1 MKNKMFKTCLTS
13 LALSVAGLANAGEP
27 VKIFTPQLI
36 SHAAISGGAL
46 SIAADAL
53 VDGHLA
59 SQAAVTTGARSVVQ
73 NIVSGAATGMGAA
86 AKSCD
91 IYAGAAIAVGAG
103 STVGA
108 LTAGGAVTLGA
119 LANRDVMCVSAPAV
133 VTSDFDAANAQ
144 IKSAQSALDTIP
156 ASSLVDAYT
165 LVGSMDTGVYE
176 GAAITIPA
184 STVIAFDAN
193 HQDGVWIFN
202 LSGAMTVGASSQ
214 FEIINAGDNNAVIWN
229 IGGALTL
236 GAGSTFLGTAFV
248 EGAVSGATASVSCGN
263 LYATGAISIGSIG
276 SIGGDD
282 CKVSADMLADFA
294 IADNE
299 FSFLPQYAIGDTG
312 PAGGIV
318 FYIDEVNGGG
328 IEAALNGS
336 GLPARFGCYATIITG
351 IGGGTANG
359 TAIGTGAQN
368 TLDIVSRECITQGGN
383 TGFPVAAD
391 VAAAYTFGGFADWY
405 LPSKDEARAMGDA
418 GVFDYGGPFYGIW
431 TSSQDIDAD
440 HWNPNGAVRAWHYR
454 PNTTRWGVWEIDSS
468 AYKAMVSGVWPVR
481 NF

>member
-1 MKNKMFKTCLTS
+1 MKNIVLKTCLTA

-27 VKIFTPQLI
+27 VKIFTEQLT
-36 SHAAISGGAL
+36 SHAAISAAAI
-46 SIAADAL
+46 SISADSF
-53 VDGHLA
+53 VDGHIA
-59 SQAAVTTGARSVVQ
+59 SQAAATTGARSEVQ
-73 NIVSGAATGMGAA
+73 NIVSGAATGIGAA
-86 AKSCD
+86 AKTCD

-103 STVGA
+103 STVGV

-184 STVIAFDAN
+184 NTLITFDAN
-193 HQDGVWIFN
+193 GQDGVWIFN
-202 LSGAMTVGASSQ
+202 LSGAMTVGAGSE

-282 CKVSADMLADFA
+282 CKVSADQLADFDVESLA
-294 IADNE
+294 W
-299 FSFLPQYAIGDTG
+299 
-312 PAGGIV
+312 PAT
-318 FYIDEVNGGG
+318 DPM
-328 IEAALNGS
+328 AC
-336 GLPARFGCYATIITG
+336 P
-351 IGGGTANG
+351 
-359 TAIGTGAQN
+359 
-368 TLDIVSRECITQGGN
+368 
-383 TGFPVAAD
+383 
-391 VAAAYTFGGFADWY
+391 
-405 LPSKDEARAMGDA
+405 
-418 GVFDYGGPFYGIW
+418 IW
-431 TSSQDIDAD
+431 TQTELASIPDIDFTASTFSPGNAL
-440 HWNPNGAVRAWHYR
+440 WISTWEAGTPQSGRVGLERVEY
-454 PNTTRWGVWEIDSS
+454 GVWRSEDESCAYKMNFSVPGGDYKIIANESCGWRDQYGVTEVATQQAIDSCS
-468 AYKAMVSGVWPVR
+468 NSLEAEITRRGYVCSPDKFYCRIP
-481 NF
+481 

>member
-1 MKNKMFKTCLTS
+1 MKNKIFKTCLTS

-119 LANRDVMCVSAPAV
+119 LANRDVICVSAPAV

-184 STVIAFDAN
+184 STVITFDAN

-294 IADNE
+294 IKDGSY
-299 FSFLPQYAIGDTG
+299 SFAPLEAVLAIAYINRDGLPGFDAAAGDILISKLLDTNLDGTSSVGDTVVTSQFPTDLNASG
-312 PAGGIV
+312 VGNFSLNTFPVTHIRQSGAHNLHLQSGIGLFGWV
-318 FYIDEVNGGG
+318 SDPNNCRDHYVEQPDAYRGTY
-328 IEAALNGS
+328 AAW
-336 GLPARFGCYATIITG
+336 TIIVDGSCGWPDKVSIRTG
-351 IGGGTANG
+351 SPSLPVLPNG
-359 TAIGTGAQN
+359 RILETDTGAGKN
-368 TLDIVSRECITQGGN
+368 SDDDFLEVDIFFDVS
-383 TGFPVAAD
+383 FP
-391 VAAAYTFGGFADWY
+391 
-405 LPSKDEARAMGDA
+405 
-418 GVFDYGGPFYGIW
+418 
-431 TSSQDIDAD
+431 
-440 HWNPNGAVRAWHYR
+440 
-454 PNTTRWGVWEIDSS
+454 
-468 AYKAMVSGVWPVR
+468 
-481 NF
+481 